1 MESRDDQRRGA
12 GNPAPATTYIIL
24 SRSGAGYLG
33 SYAYPLIR
41 MRFRGKEA
49 IVCPL
54 PTLLFWRITGG
65 LYYELLSDP
74 RFAQAFGD
82 SFQEFVGLV
91 IERACPEKGLRL
103 IAEQR
108 YGTKKAPKASVDW
121 IVSDDGSAMFVECK
135 ARRLSWNSK
144 ATSLDDLRPLGAD
157 IDNMANAVVQVY
169 KTIDDYM
176 NGRYPHLPL
185 AAERKIYPVIVTLE
199 NWHIFGHL
207 FLKTLYE
214 KMDAAEMPRDVL
226 NNMPYS
232 VLPIDDLEV
241 GMQIISKVGIRIFMD
256 GKMNNTEMRDW
267 EWHPY
272 MTHSFPKYFPAR
284 KLFAEEYEKIF
295 ARLAG

>member
-1 MESRDDQRRGA
+1 MGVL
-12 GNPAPATTYIIL
+12 L
-24 SRSGAGYLG
+24 SRPHVSIPITIDINNLSAKMVESFLSFTCQTIPTLKPLLRAEQRYDDRFAYAYN
-33 SYAYPLIR
+33 SFSAYPLIR

-49 IVCPL
+49 MVCPL

-135 ARRLSWNSK
+135 ARRVSWNSK

-157 IDNMANAVVQVY
+157 IDNMANAVVQV
-169 KTIDDYM
+169 
-176 NGRYPHLPL
+176 
-185 AAERKIYPVIVTLE
+185 
-199 NWHIFGHL
+199 
-207 FLKTLYE
+207 
-214 KMDAAEMPRDVL
+214 
-226 NNMPYS
+226 
-232 VLPIDDLEV
+232 
-241 GMQIISKVGIRIFMD
+241 
-256 GKMNNTEMRDW
+256 
-267 EWHPY
+267 
-272 MTHSFPKYFPAR
+272 
-284 KLFAEEYEKIF
+284 
-295 ARLAG
+295 